1 MKLRVKK
8 IDGEEFVIETKKEL
22 SEIYEE
28 LTDTSGNNFILFG
41 ERIEQ
46 KMTIESIVKE
56 QRDA

>member
-1 MKLRVKK
+1 MKYRVKK

-28 LTDTSGNNFILFG
+28 LTDMSGNNFILLG

>member
-1 MKLRVKK
+1 MKYRVKK
-8 IDGEEFVIETKKEL
+8 IDGEEFVIDTKKEL

-28 LTDTSGNNFILFG
+28 LADISGNNFILLG

-56 QRDA
+56 